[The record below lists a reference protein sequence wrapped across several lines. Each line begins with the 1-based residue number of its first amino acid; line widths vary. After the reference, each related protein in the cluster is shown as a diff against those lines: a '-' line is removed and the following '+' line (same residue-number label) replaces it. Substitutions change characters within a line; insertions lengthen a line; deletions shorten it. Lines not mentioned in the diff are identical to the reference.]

1 MIQFGLILF
10 PENQQVEEVHL
21 AASSGGCSGSGR
33 HAAGIASA
41 GAAGAWREEGMA
53 IQCWDLSTQC
63 LISQDLSRNPEV
75 TRWEN
80 CPAGSKTKRI
90 RPENNAKL
98 GNDRVMFLLRR
109 NTKET
114 YYNDELFRNRSA

>member
-21 AASSGGCSGSGR
+21 AASSGGRSGSGR

-63 LISQDLSRNPEV
+63 LISQDLSRTPRGY
-75 TRWEN
+75 TL
-80 CPAGSKTKRI
+80 G
-90 RPENNAKL
+90 KL
-98 GNDRVMFLLRR
+98 PSGVQH
-109 NTKET
+109 
-114 YYNDELFRNRSA
+114 